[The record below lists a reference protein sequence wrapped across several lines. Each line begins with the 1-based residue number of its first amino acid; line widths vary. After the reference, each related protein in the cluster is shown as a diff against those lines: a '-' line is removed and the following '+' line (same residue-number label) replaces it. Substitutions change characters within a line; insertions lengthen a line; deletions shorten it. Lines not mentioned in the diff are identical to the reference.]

1 MRKVIT
7 LLLVLVLLVGG
18 FFVVRYFQEQQQASS
33 LSQLQTEI
41 AAQGNLTAS
50 VGATGS
56 VRANQTALL
65 TWKTNGLVE
74 EVLVESGESIEAGA
88 SLVSLNSSSLPQ
100 SIIMAQ
106 ADLITAQ
113 KTLDNLLNTQITSAR
128 AAQAVIQAEKAVI
141 EAERALALFDA
152 RRYIDEFERAERNI
166 ETMRDRLTQ
175 AETNFELY
183 KDLDEDNANY
193 RLYKSRLEDAQYN
206 YNEAVRTVSLLELDQ
221 EIALSTLNFA
231 QAQLADAQ
239 REYERLKNGPDPDE
253 IAALEARIAAAEAT
267 LELARM
273 TAPFAG
279 TVTMVEV
286 KPGAQAVTG
295 QLAFRID
302 DLNSLLV
309 DTRVSEVDINR
320 ISLGQQ
326 ATLSFD
332 AIPGRDYQGFVRQVS
347 KVGNAV
353 QGIVE
358 FIVTIELTNSDEF
371 VKPGMTAGVNIV
383 VKQIENVLLVP
394 NRAVRIHEGQR
405 VVYVLREA
413 TMDRVAVTL
422 GSSSDMVSEVVS
434 GELRVGDEIILNP
447 PTSFLNSGPGFMGR
461 R

>member
-18 FFVVRYFQEQQQASS
+18 FFAVRYYQEQQRAGS

-41 AAQGNLTAS
+41 ATQGNLTAS

-65 TWKTNGLVE
+65 TWKTTGLVDN
-74 EVLVESGESIEAGA
+74 VLVEAGEYIEAGTP
-88 SLVSLNSSSLPQ
+88 LVDLNQSSLPQ

-113 KTLDNLLNTQITSAR
+113 KTLNNLLNTQITSAQ
-128 AAQAVIQAEKAVI
+128 AAQAVVTAEKAVI
-141 EAERALALFDA
+141 EAERAIARFDE
-152 RRYIDEFERAERNI
+152 RRYKDEFERAESNI
-166 ETMRDRLTQ
+166 ETMLDRLSQ
-175 AETNFELY
+175 AETNFEPY
-183 KDLDEDNANY
+183 KDLNEDNANY
-193 RLYKSRLEDAQYN
+193 RLYKNRLEDAQYN
-206 YNEAVRTVSLLELDQ
+206 YNEAIRTVSLLKIEQ
-221 EIALSTLNFA
+221 EIAHSTLDFA
-231 QAQLADAQ
+231 RAQLADAQ

-267 LELARM
+267 LDLARM
-273 TAPFAG
+273 TAPIAG
-279 TVTMVEV
+279 TVTMIEV
-286 KPGAQAVTG
+286 KPGAQAITG
-295 QLAFRID
+295 NLAFRID

-309 DTRVSEVDINR
+309 DARVSEVDINR
-320 ISLGQQ
+320 INLGQQ
-326 ATLSFD
+326 AHLTFD
-332 AIPGRDYQGFVRQVS
+332 AIPGRDYQGIVRQVS

-358 FIVTIELTNSDEF
+358 FIVTIELTNPDEF
-371 VKPGMTAGVNIV
+371 VRPGMTAGVNIV

-405 VVYVLREA
+405 VVYVLRDA
-413 TMDRVAVTL
+413 SMDRVAVTL

-434 GELRVGDEIILNP
+434 GELRVGDEIVLNP
-447 PTSFLNSGPGFMGR
+447 PTSFLNSGSGFMGR